1 MNSNA
6 MEIDAQLCQLLG
18 SLSLQ
23 GQMRKATFASEEQSS
38 PTPPTPPPAPP
49 ADDAAMSDSSSDSE
63 DSTYQARPSSS
74 AGSCCGCA
82 YLQAVCA
89 QIREGAYATTSG
101 DFLETIFTH
110 REALFAFPQ
119 GHRACAAGFTE
130 LARDLE
136 RRARDS
142 ATVEGGGYQWRPD
155 WDGDHEAVVA
165 FRHEAW
171 VIANAL

>member
-1 MNSNA
+1 
-6 MEIDAQLCQLLG
+6 MEIDAQLCHLLG

-23 GQMRKATFASEEQSS
+23 GQRRKATFASEEQRPQK
-38 PTPPTPPPAPP
+38 PTPPARPAE
-49 ADDAAMSDSSSDSE
+49 DGAMSDSSDSE
-63 DSTYQARPSSS
+63 DSTYQPSS
-74 AGSCCGCA
+74 AGNCGCA

-89 QIREGAYATTSG
+89 QIRAGAYSTTSG

-119 GHRACAAGFTE
+119 GHRACAAGFSE

-136 RRARDS
+136 RRAQQAGAVS
-142 ATVEGGGYQWRPD
+142 GGEYQWRPN